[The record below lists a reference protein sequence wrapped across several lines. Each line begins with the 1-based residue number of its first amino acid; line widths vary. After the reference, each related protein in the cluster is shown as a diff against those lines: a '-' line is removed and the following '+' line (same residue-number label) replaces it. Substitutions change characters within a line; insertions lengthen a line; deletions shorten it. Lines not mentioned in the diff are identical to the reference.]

1 MEKAES
7 TLFHDITIRIAK
19 LINMLL
25 MTTPFAVAWYKCYA
39 DKLWV
44 AFAMRGHWLVIALFF
59 MLYLIIG
66 RVYQGL
72 KMSYNSVGEMVYSQ
86 MLACFET
93 DVIMYIVAFL
103 LIRYIPPALPMVLVF
118 AVQAIAAT
126 AWSIVAQN
134 WYFTT
139 FPAKET
145 IIISDEPQVISDL
158 IDKYKLDR
166 KYKVIGSITVK
177 ECVDN
182 IERLALARVVFL
194 VGIHSHER
202 NIITKYCL
210 MNNIQA
216 FLVPRVGD
224 LILAGAKN
232 SHMFHM
238 LMLKVERSNPLIEY
252 VITKRI
258 MDIALSLIAL
268 ILFSPIMLITAI
280 TIWIEDQGHVIYRQ
294 TRLTKNGK
302 EFEMLKFRSMHA
314 DAEEDGIARLSSG
327 EDDDRVT
334 HVGKIIRRYRID
346 ELPQL
351 INILKGELSIV
362 GPRAERPSLAQE
374 FEQELPEFSLR
385 LQVKAGLTGY
395 AQVYGKYNTTPYDKL
410 LMDLMYISNPSIL
423 EDLRIIFATIK
434 IIFQAEST
442 EGVNADQEIARPI
455 REK

>member
-1 MEKAES
+1 MKKAES

-25 MTTPFAVAWYKCYA
+25 MTAPFAVAWYKCYA

-44 AFAMRGHWLVIALFF
+44 RFEMRGHWLVLALFF

-103 LIRYIPPALPMVLVF
+103 LIRYIPAVLPMVLVF
-118 AVQAIAAT
+118 AVQTVVAVV
-126 AWSIVAQN
+126 WSNVAQS
-134 WYFTT
+134 WYFNT

-145 IIISDEPQVISDL
+145 IIISDEPQEISDL
-158 IDKYKLDR
+158 IEKYKLDR
-166 KYKVIGSITVK
+166 KYKVIGSITVR
-177 ECVDN
+177 ECVDD

-252 VITKRI
+252 VIIKRI
-258 MDIALSLIAL
+258 MDVVLSLIAL

-280 TIWIEDQGHVIYRQ
+280 AIKLEDHGSVIYKQ
-294 TRLTKNGK
+294 TRLTKNGR
-302 EFEMLKFRSMHA
+302 EFEMLKFRSMRE
-314 DAEEDGIARLSSG
+314 DAEKDGVARLSTG

-334 HVGKIIRRYRID
+334 RVGKVIRRFRID
-346 ELPQL
+346 EMPQL
-351 INILKGELSIV
+351 INILRGDLSTV
-362 GPRAERPSLAQE
+362 GPRAERPTLAHM
-374 FEQELPEFSLR
+374 FEEELPEFSLR

-434 IIFQAEST
+434 ILFQAEST
-442 EGVNADQEIARPI
+442 EGVGEEQVY
-455 REK
+455 

>member
-1 MEKAES
+1 MKKEES
-7 TLFHDITIRIAK
+7 TLFHDITIRLTK

-44 AFAMRGHWLVIALFF
+44 VFAMRGHWLVLALFF

-66 RVYQGL
+66 RVYQAL
-72 KMSYNSVGEMVYSQ
+72 KMSYNSVGEMIYSQ
-86 MLACFET
+86 LLACFET
-93 DVIMYIVAFL
+93 DVIMYVVAFL
-103 LIRYIPPALPMVLVF
+103 LIRYAPAVMPMILVF
-118 AVQAIAAT
+118 AVQVVVAVVWSKT
-126 AWSIVAQN
+126 AQS
-134 WYFTT
+134 WYFNT

-145 IIISDEPQVISDL
+145 IIISDEPQEISDL
-158 IDKYKLDR
+158 INKYKLDR

-177 ECVDN
+177 ESVDD
-182 IERLALARVVFL
+182 IERLALAKVIFL
-194 VGIHSHER
+194 VGVHSHER

-252 VITKRI
+252 VIVKRI
-258 MDIALSLIAL
+258 MDIVLSLIAF
-268 ILFSPIMLITAI
+268 ILFSPIMLITAVAI
-280 TIWIEDQGHVIYRQ
+280 KLEDHGPVIYKQ

-302 EFEMLKFRSMHA
+302 AFEMLKFRSMRA
-314 DAEEDGIARLSSG
+314 DAEDDGIARLSSG
-327 EDDDRVT
+327 EDDYRVT
-334 HVGKIIRRYRID
+334 HVGRIIRRYRID
-346 ELPQL
+346 EMPQL
-351 INILKGELSIV
+351 INIIKGELSIV
-362 GPRAERPSLAQE
+362 GPRAERPFLAQM
-374 FEQELPEFSLR
+374 FEEELPEFALR

-434 IIFQAEST
+434 ILFMAEST
-442 EGVNADQEIARPI
+442 EGVEAEHVSR
-455 REK
+455 